1 MEEIK
6 KTSKAKL
13 VASGITPIII
23 LAAMIVYIFGPG
35 ADLLDFGTP
44 LPEIT
49 IETISF
55 PDSKIIAT
63 VRNTGPID
71 VEIVQADV
79 NDRIQPAAIEP
90 DKHLAKFETAK
101 VVIPFEWNEA
111 QPYEIG
117 LTVSDGTRFAKS

>member
-55 PDSKIIAT
+55 PDSKIEL
-63 VRNTGPID
+63 GF
-71 VEIVQADV
+71 Q
-79 NDRIQPAAIEP
+79 
-90 DKHLAKFETAK
+90 KM
-101 VVIPFEWNEA
+101 
-111 QPYEIG
+111 
-117 LTVSDGTRFAKS
+117 TRE